1 MSILDTPRLYFTGQ
15 MVWDPI
21 VTNNYGPDPTQQPP
35 FVGFYD
41 EDACVP
47 LPPSDPVADFRQRAI
62 DFVDPA
68 NWNPHGTH
76 RSNFLAEISGVD
88 TGGGLDRSDPVVG
101 SPADFLG
108 MLVDAEPYGTFSS
121 QLFFDSMQFGINGG
135 CRISCPRSFRVMSRY
150 VYFNRNS
157 YNTVKAG
164 VASVIWQTSFPKE
177 AGLRLD
183 AQNSPALQ
191 ALAAAMESDDVLG
204 LTVRWNT
211 YRTIY
216 YDDPSIRT
224 NSGGQL
230 SIDAQAL
237 IEKLNVPNSFQPNPA
252 RSLMVGVVGLWRK
265 GEPACEPGDRA
276 LLAQGPPFNQT
287 VGTAFARVTGGAL
300 VLDLGNSIREVD
312 ANVSKEPLGTLS
324 VCAMSA
330 DGASVVQVLGTLS
343 YPEYS
348 RVSYEDT
355 SGLITLPLSPSQAC
369 IAGSAPLQLRS
380 GSTVYL
386 AEPVVQPAGRLLRA
400 AVMTQQNIYMDEG
413 DAPVP
418 VGVQVL
424 DTGSVTN
431 SGIQVN
437 RYSFDD
443 SSGAVAPVD
452 SAETDSNGIAW
463 FDVAAASGG
472 AVDCY
477 LFTVGAQAAEPA
489 TLDPQIYPY
498 IYVRTL
504 PADSDIGAMEPT
516 WENVFNNVLAKWNA
530 MAPCMDNWLWLDD
543 PAQVH
548 AYGGILRKLTAPAA
562 FEAYRYM
569 PVVRDMTQGE
579 RTLLYAFLDAP
590 LDPDARPF
598 KALLAEAGDGAS
610 GAPALPESTRLSRAM
625 RA

>member
-1 MSILDTPRLYFTGQ
+1 MSVLDTPRLYFSGE

-21 VTNNYGPDPTQQPP
+21 VTNNYGPDPTQKPP
-35 FVGFYD
+35 FAGFYD
-41 EDACVP
+41 EDACIP
-47 LPPSDPVADFRQRAI
+47 LPPGDSVADFRQRAI

-76 RSNFLAEISGVD
+76 RSNFLAQISGVD
-88 TGGGLDRSDPVVG
+88 TGGGLDWSDPVVG
-101 SPADFLG
+101 APADFLG

-121 QLFFDSMQFGINGG
+121 QLFFDSMRFGVDGG
-135 CRISCPRSFRVMSRY
+135 YRIACPRSFRVMSRF

-164 VASVIWQTSFPKE
+164 VASVIWQTSFPKD
-177 AGLRLD
+177 AGLQLD
-183 AQNSPALQ
+183 AHDSPALQ
-191 ALAAAMESDDVLG
+191 ALATALEDPDVLG

-216 YDDPSIRT
+216 YDDPTITT
-224 NSGGQL
+224 NGGGQL

-237 IEKLNVPNSFQPNPA
+237 IAKLNIPNSFQPNPA
-252 RSLMVGVVGLWRK
+252 RSLMVGVVGLWRQ

-276 LLAQGPPFNQT
+276 LLAQGAPFQQP
-287 VGTAFARVTGGAL
+287 VGTAFTRVTNGAL
-300 VLDLGNSIREVD
+300 VVDLGNSVREVD
-312 ANVSKEPLGTLS
+312 AEVNKQQLDALS

-330 DGASVVQVLGTLS
+330 DGTSVVQVLGTI
-343 YPEYS
+343 PYS
-348 RVSYEDT
+348 QYDREAYVAT
-355 SGLITLPLSPSQAC
+355 SGLVTLPLDPSQC
-369 IAGSAPLQLRS
+369 DIATAAPLQIRS
-380 GSTVYL
+380 GANVYL
-386 AEPVVQPAGRLLRA
+386 AEAVVAPSNRLLRP

-413 DAPVP
+413 DAAVST
-418 VGVQVL
+418 GIQVL
-424 DTGSVTN
+424 DTGYATTP
-431 SGIQVN
+431 GIQVN
-437 RYSFDD
+437 RYSYDD
-443 SSGAVAPVD
+443 ASGAVTPVD
-452 SAETDSNGIAW
+452 TASTDSNGIAW
-463 FDVAAASGG
+463 FDVAAASAG

-477 LFTVGAQAAEPA
+477 LFTVGTDAAAPA
-489 TLDPQIYPY
+489 TLDPQTTCY

-504 PADSDIGAMEPT
+504 PADADIGAMEPT

-530 MAPCMDNWLWLDD
+530 MAPCMDNWLWLND

-548 AYGGILRKLTAPAA
+548 AYGGILKKLTDSSA

-590 LDPDARPF
+590 LDPQSKPF
-598 KALLAEAGDGAS
+598 KAVLAQA
-610 GAPALPESTRLSRAM
+610 APEGRSALPESTRLSRAM

>member
-1 MSILDTPRLYFTGQ
+1 MSVLDTPRLYFSGE

-21 VTNNYGPDPTQQPP
+21 VTNNYGPDPTSKPP
-35 FVGFYD
+35 FAGFYD
-41 EDACVP
+41 EDACIP
-47 LPPSDPVADFRQRAI
+47 LPEGDPVADFRQRAI

-76 RSNFLAEISGVD
+76 RSNFLAQISGVD
-88 TGGGLDRSDPVVG
+88 TGGGLDLSDPVVG
-101 SPADFLG
+101 APADFLG

-121 QLFFDSMQFGINGG
+121 QLFFDAMRFGIDGG
-135 CRISCPRSFRVMSRY
+135 YRIACPRTFRVMSRY

-164 VASVIWQTSFPKE
+164 VASVIWQTSFPKDC
-177 AGLRLD
+177 GLQLD
-183 AQNSPALQ
+183 AHDSPALQ
-191 ALAAAMESDDVLG
+191 ALASALEDDDVLG

-216 YDDPSIRT
+216 YDDPTIVT

-230 SIDAQAL
+230 SIDSQAL
-237 IEKLNVPNSFQPNPA
+237 IAKLNIPNSFQPNPA

-276 LLAQGPPFNQT
+276 LLAQGAPFQQP
-287 VGTAFARVTGGAL
+287 VGTAFARVTNGSL
-300 VLDLGNSIREVD
+300 VVDLGNSVREVD
-312 ANVSKEPLGTLS
+312 AEVNKQNLETLS

-330 DGASVVQVLGTLS
+330 DGTSVVQVLGTLPYSQYDRES
-343 YPEYS
+343 Y
-348 RVSYEDT
+348 VAT
-355 SGLITLPLSPSQAC
+355 SGLVSLPLDPSQAD
-369 IAGSAPLQLRS
+369 IATASPLQIRVGAS
-380 GSTVYL
+380 IYL
-386 AEPVVQPAGRLLRA
+386 AEPVVAPSNRLLRP
-400 AVMTQQNIYMDEG
+400 AVMTQQNIYMDQG
-413 DAPVP
+413 DSTVST
-418 VGVQVL
+418 GVQVL
-424 DTGSVTN
+424 DTGYATTPD
-431 SGIQVN
+431 IQVN
-437 RYSFDD
+437 RYSYDD
-443 SSGAVAPVD
+443 ASGVVTPVD
-452 SAETDSNGIAW
+452 SAQTDSSGIAW
-463 FDVAAASGG
+463 FDIAAASAG

-477 LFTVGAQAAEPA
+477 LFTVGADASAPA
-489 TLDPQIYPY
+489 TLDPQTTSY

-504 PADSDIGAMEPT
+504 PADADIGAMEPT

-530 MAPCMDNWLWLDD
+530 MAPCMDNWLWLND

-548 AYGGILRKLTAPAA
+548 AYGGILKKLTDLSA

-590 LDPDARPF
+590 LDPEAKSF
-598 KALLAEAGDGAS
+598 KVVLAGAKE
-610 GAPALPESTRLSRAM
+610 GAAPGLPESTRLSRAM